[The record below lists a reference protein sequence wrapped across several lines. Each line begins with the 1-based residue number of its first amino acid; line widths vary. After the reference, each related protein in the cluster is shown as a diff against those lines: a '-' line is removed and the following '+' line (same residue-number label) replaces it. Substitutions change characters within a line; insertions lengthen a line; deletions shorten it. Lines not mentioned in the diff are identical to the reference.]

1 MIDLPE
7 PFKKCKVWMLG
18 RGRRPRGGVL
28 LSPCIT
34 FAGGKRYDDS
44 WRTDEASWSNY
55 TEEILEEALMETRRS
70 RPLFGKEQ
78 YVTPNGGFDLC
89 SAAMTV

>member
-18 RGRRPRGGVL
+18 RGGGRGEGYCCV
-28 LSPCIT
+28 T

-55 TEEILEEALMETRRS
+55 TKEIREEALMETRHS
-70 RPLFGKEQ
+70 RPLFRKEQ

-89 SAAMTV
+89 SASMTV

>member
-1 MIDLPE
+1 
-7 PFKKCKVWMLG
+7 MLA

-34 FAGGKRYDDS
+34 FAGGKRCDDS
-44 WRTDEASWSNY
+44 WRTDEASRSNY
-55 TEEILEEALMETRRS
+55 TEEIHEEALMETHRS
-70 RPLFGKEQ
+70 RPLFRKEQ

-89 SAAMTV
+89 SAAIMV